1 MTAILID
8 LRPTF
13 KQRRERAEDD
23 RLRAEMEAIVGHIRA
38 VEDRTARRRAR
49 IEATLAT
56 MDGGVQMP
64 CDVEG

>member
-13 KQRRERAEDD
+13 KQRREAAQQE
-23 RLRAEMEAIVGHIRA
+23 
-38 VEDRTARRRAR
+38 RRRQIALMKER
-49 IEATLAT
+49 TDRRRQQLVAALSA
-56 MDGGVQMP
+56 MDAGVQMP